1 MSHNLVR
8 LLGGFVGYSH
18 AIICI
23 SNQSFGSVHDGII
36 NSLLIRSQPMFQYSS
51 FIRLFC
57 NGRFDLN
64 GCSFYG
70 DYIVLFPY
78 NDFRVLSLFSS
89 KLLLLINIHLTLKLS
104 VKEIGEFWIHLID
117 DKDIEALR
125 ADINAA

>member
-1 MSHNLVR
+1 
-8 LLGGFVGYSH
+8 
-18 AIICI
+18 
-23 SNQSFGSVHDGII
+23 
-36 NSLLIRSQPMFQYSS
+36 MFQYSS